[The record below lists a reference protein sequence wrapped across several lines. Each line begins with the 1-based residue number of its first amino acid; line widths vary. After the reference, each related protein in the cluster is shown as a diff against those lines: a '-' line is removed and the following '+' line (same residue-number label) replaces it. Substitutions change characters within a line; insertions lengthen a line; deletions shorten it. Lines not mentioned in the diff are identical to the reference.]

1 VGPVLS
7 VNRINTY
14 RIPFTFEYYRPR
26 TLREALEILRSVEG
40 AKVVAGGT
48 DLVVDMK
55 FRRVEPKTLVDI
67 SKLEE
72 LRYVRLV
79 EDYVEIGGAVTLQ
92 ELVES
97 EVVRARL
104 PLLWEAVN
112 SMASWQVRN
121 IATIGGNICNAS
133 PAADTAPPLLAYGA
147 KLLLTSLDGVREV
160 GIGEFFVGPK
170 RSIIRPDEVLQAIR
184 VPVHPAGYGWSFR
197 KVSRT
202 SFDIAKISV
211 AVLLKVDGG
220 RIRDPRIALGA
231 VAPTPVRARS
241 TERAIE
247 SLSLEEALEVGPRF
261 VEGDIAPID
270 DVRSTAWYRREVAK
284 VLLRDS
290 LRTAYERSLNP
301 GWVHEG

>member
-1 VGPVLS
+1 VLS
-7 VNRINTY
+7 INRINTY
-14 RIPFTFEYYRPR
+14 RIPFTFEYHRPR
-26 TLREALEILRSVEG
+26 TLREALEILRSVDG

-55 FRRVEPKTLVDI
+55 FRRVEPKALVDV

-79 EDYVEIGGAVTLQ
+79 GDYVEIGSATTLQ

-97 EVVRARL
+97 DVVRGRL
-104 PLLWEAVN
+104 PLLWEAVS
-112 SMASWQVRN
+112 SMASWQIRN

-147 KLLLTSLDGVREV
+147 RLILVSLDGVREV

-170 RSIIRPDEVLQAIR
+170 RSAIRPDEVLQAVR
-184 VPVHPAGYGWSFR
+184 VPVHPPGYGWSFR

-202 SFDIAKISV
+202 SFDIAKVSV

-220 RIRDPRIALGA
+220 RIRDPRVALGA

-247 SLSLEEALEVGPRF
+247 GLSLEEALEVGPRF

-301 GWVHEG
+301 GVGL

>member
-1 VGPVLS
+1 VLS
-7 VNRINTY
+7 INRINTY

-26 TLREALEILRSVEG
+26 TLREALEILRSVDG
-40 AKVVAGGT
+40 ARVVAGGT

-55 FRRVEPKTLVDI
+55 FRRVEPKALVDV

-79 EDYVEIGGAVTLQ
+79 GDYVEIGSAITLQ

-97 EVVRARL
+97 DVVRGRL
-104 PLLWEAVN
+104 PLLWEAVS
-112 SMASWQVRN
+112 SMASWQIRN

-147 KLLLTSLDGVREV
+147 RLILVSLDGVREV

-170 RSIIRPDEVLQAIR
+170 RSTIRPDEVLQAVR
-184 VPVHPAGYGWSFR
+184 VPVHPPGYGWSFR

-202 SFDIAKISV
+202 SFDIAKVSV

-220 RIRDPRIALGA
+220 RIGDPRVALGA

-247 SLSLEEALEVGPRF
+247 GLSLEEALEVGPRF

-301 GWVHEG
+301 GVGL